1 MVKIVVL
8 FNGPPRS
15 GKDTYANELTK
26 YIPNAQMFHLA
37 GVLKNV
43 THNAYGLFDVPYDY
57 FEENKDL
64 PNDIF
69 LGKTPRECYIHMSEN
84 YLKPLH
90 GTDFF
95 IKKAVDMIR
104 NSNNNFWLIPDCGFD
119 EEVEYLSKCED
130 LVCIYVILEREGKNF
145 NNDSRK
151 YINTDYININK
162 DYFINKFVIE
172 NRIEENGKEIYDN
185 IKKYFTQNI
194 IGE

>member
-1 MVKIVVL
+1 MVKNVIL

-15 GKDTYANELTK
+15 GKDTYANELLK
-26 YIPNAQMFHLA
+26 YISNAQIFHLA

-43 THNAYGLFDVPYDY
+43 THNAYGLFDVGYDY

-104 NSNNNFWLIPDCGFD
+104 NST
-119 EEVEYLSKCED
+119 
-130 LVCIYVILEREGKNF
+130 
-145 NNDSRK
+145 ND
-151 YINTDYININK
+151 
-162 DYFINKFVIE
+162 F
-172 NRIEENGKEIYDN
+172 
-185 IKKYFTQNI
+185 
-194 IGE
+194 